1 MKAFLAPED
10 ATASPYPP
18 LLFCWKLCIDIID
31 TLYNLVNPS
40 DGQPTAL
47 YFQHPVSCYCGGKFP
62 QGYLDKIAKPMDF
75 GTVTSNL
82 LEGRY
87 QSVED
92 FSVDCRLVISNCNT
106 YYQDQ
111 EGGSVYIEQANRL
124 NEYLARQL
132 DQLARYAKSSKGA
145 SDRTRSL
152 QTPSLPRPPAEV
164 LLSIVEEMKSI
175 KYTDKATKI
184 TEAAMGPFEKPV
196 SLAAFPDYPIHVKE
210 PVDLQAIERKVG
222 SDQYSTVEDF
232 EYDFYLM
239 FRNCEVY
246 NAQRGGD
253 HLVSMAKHGA
263 KQFRKIFYSKIRGF
277 EDPSSFSPPKPET
290 ALASSKDEVQ
300 PPLKKIKINPI
311 GASKGKTAPRL
322 SIPASH
328 SNLGADERP
337 VAKSPKTV
345 ATGTQKKAG
354 ATIMT
359 PKPSQPVPLHIAI
372 ARVKEAFPLRRAV
385 KSLQLWEAD
394 CARYF
399 KELMRHPWIS
409 AARPKFIFHVPVPD
423 LFPELKDAY
432 AQKIRKP
439 MDLTTVE
446 CTLLAGNRYATPEDF
461 IQDIALVFANA
472 VRFNKDGRDI
482 GDPLSCAYYD
492 ASVHLLRYSRWLSL
506 ELLQAHIDET
516 SEYVDDVGPDGLPP
530 SSWKLTAGNR
540 RKARDEMEALVMKE
554 PIEKSL
560 EGDRYTWMETE
571 CEKLL
576 KALRHQSVSDG
587 LNFFIFF
594 LSFFNCFLI
603 KQDLRHM
610 TFFIQP
616 NYPADYTAFIA
627 RPMDWEKVQ
636 RTLKKRQY
644 DCFNDIV
651 SDLRLIFSNAL
662 KYNARLKG
670 TDTVSGR
677 AYESARYMSNKLE
690 IAINK
695 MVLAVSDRLERERID
710 HANAEREIEAAE
722 RAEEAIIRAAW
733 KKERG
738 QDGSS
743 PTPPQGDIA
752 QKNRLVRRAAQR
764 REAADF
770 EMPFFDDE
778 DNGQH
783 ESSYFEV
790 VKLQKSI
797 YEKQTQELQK
807 MRQVANKLGGNML
820 VKIFQ
825 RHRALEWVA
834 NEAKVTLSNMRHVV
848 AIPSGEPDIPRDKQ
862 LTSSGSVA
870 LVELQNEGRAR
881 IQVKLNWAG
890 PKRKARIKQ
899 QRSDLDACAF
909 D

>member
-1 MKAFLAPED
+1 
-10 ATASPYPP
+10 
-18 LLFCWKLCIDIID
+18 
-31 TLYNLVNPS
+31 
-40 DGQPTAL
+40 
-47 YFQHPVSCYCGGKFP
+47 
-62 QGYLDKIAKPMDF
+62 
-75 GTVTSNL
+75 
-82 LEGRY
+82 
-87 QSVED
+87 
-92 FSVDCRLVISNCNT
+92 
-106 YYQDQ
+106 
-111 EGGSVYIEQANRL
+111 
-124 NEYLARQL
+124 
-132 DQLARYAKSSKGA
+132 
-145 SDRTRSL
+145 
-152 QTPSLPRPPAEV
+152 
-164 LLSIVEEMKSI
+164 
-175 KYTDKATKI
+175 
-184 TEAAMGPFEKPV
+184 
-196 SLAAFPDYPIHVKE
+196 
-210 PVDLQAIERKVG
+210 
-222 SDQYSTVEDF
+222 
-232 EYDFYLM
+232 
-239 FRNCEVY
+239 
-246 NAQRGGD
+246 
-253 HLVSMAKHGA
+253 
-263 KQFRKIFYSKIRGF
+263 
-277 EDPSSFSPPKPET
+277 
-290 ALASSKDEVQ
+290 
-300 PPLKKIKINPI
+300 
-311 GASKGKTAPRL
+311 
-322 SIPASH
+322 
-328 SNLGADERP
+328 
-337 VAKSPKTV
+337 
-345 ATGTQKKAG
+345 
-354 ATIMT
+354 
-359 PKPSQPVPLHIAI
+359 
-372 ARVKEAFPLRRAV
+372 
-385 KSLQLWEAD
+385 
-394 CARYF
+394 
-399 KELMRHPWIS
+399 
-409 AARPKFIFHVPVPD
+409 
-423 LFPELKDAY
+423 
-432 AQKIRKP
+432 
-439 MDLTTVE
+439 
-446 CTLLAGNRYATPEDF
+446 
-461 IQDIALVFANA
+461 
-472 VRFNKDGRDI
+472 
-482 GDPLSCAYYD
+482 
-492 ASVHLLRYSRWLSL
+492 
-506 ELLQAHIDET
+506 
-516 SEYVDDVGPDGLPP
+516 
-530 SSWKLTAGNR
+530 
-540 RKARDEMEALVMKE
+540 
-554 PIEKSL
+554 
-560 EGDRYTWMETE
+560 
-571 CEKLL
+571 
-576 KALRHQSVSDG
+576 
-587 LNFFIFF
+587 
-594 LSFFNCFLI
+594 
-603 KQDLRHM
+603 M